1 MRVKWCQV
9 LLSQEVDGTVASH
22 VVDAQL
28 SYCSEYTSDINSQ
41 FVYVPIAIVLT
52 IQQLQLHMHSDWI
65 DNTMHVPL
73 LYDVSFSTVFQKW
86 SWN

>member
-1 MRVKWCQV
+1 
-9 LLSQEVDGTVASH
+9 LSQEVDGTVASH

-52 IQQLQLHMHSDWI
+52 IQQLQLHLHCD
-65 DNTMHVPL
+65 
-73 LYDVSFSTVFQKW
+73 
-86 SWN
+86 